1 MLVPRENIS
10 KTVKKDEGTY
20 NGDKI
25 PKRNPL
31 RCQAN
36 KMSKSKSVP
45 SNGSN
50 FIKRWV
56 SVYVCVYARRKL
68 EYERTINND
77 V

>member
-1 MLVPRENIS
+1 MLVPREHIS

-45 SNGSN
+45 SNASN
-50 FIKRWV
+50 FIKR
-56 SVYVCVYARRKL
+56 
-68 EYERTINND
+68 
-77 V
+77 